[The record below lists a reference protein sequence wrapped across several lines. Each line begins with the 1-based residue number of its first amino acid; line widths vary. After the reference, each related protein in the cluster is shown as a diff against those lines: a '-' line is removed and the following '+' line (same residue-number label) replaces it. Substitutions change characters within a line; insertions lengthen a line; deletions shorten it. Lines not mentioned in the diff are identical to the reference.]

1 MYESLPSCRVAILV
15 KAQPQLSVTYGETVC
30 CAGVTADGHLKR
42 LYPVRFRHLNS
53 EQSFGRWD
61 WVDFQYRSQN
71 EDKRPESC
79 KVVEDTIQRTGKKIS
94 QRERTALLNRIVQP
108 SGKAAGDAGMSLAVI
123 RPRNTR
129 FRWRTKSKS
138 DIADEREQFRL
149 AARQMSFFDSELES
163 FEPTPYHFE
172 FAFEDASGS
181 HIYQNGD
188 WEIHA
193 MFYRALKRESSSDGA
208 LAWMDQ
214 KFNKEYPARGMM
226 FCLGNVHRRQHTWM
240 LLGVLRVD
248 ETKQSELFV

>member
-1 MYESLPSCRVAILV
+1 MYDSLPSCRVAILV
-15 KAQPQLSVTYGETVC
+15 KAQPQLSATHGETVC
-30 CAGVTADGHLKR
+30 CAGVTADGELKR

-61 WVDFQYRSQN
+61 WVDFQYRRQN
-71 EDKRPESC
+71 EDKRPENC

-129 FRWRTKSKS
+129 FRWSLKSET
-138 DIADEREQFRL
+138 DIKEEREKFRL
-149 AARQMSFFDSELES
+149 AARQMSFFESELES
-163 FEPTPYHFE
+163 LEPTPYHFSFE
-172 FAFEDASGS
+172 FSDGSGS
-181 HIYQNGD
+181 HTYQNGD

-193 MFYRALKRESSSDGA
+193 TFFHALRRESSSERA
-208 LAWMDQ
+208 IAWMDHQ
-214 KFNKEYPARGMM
+214 FNKEYPERGMM

-248 ETKQSELFV
+248 DTKQNELF